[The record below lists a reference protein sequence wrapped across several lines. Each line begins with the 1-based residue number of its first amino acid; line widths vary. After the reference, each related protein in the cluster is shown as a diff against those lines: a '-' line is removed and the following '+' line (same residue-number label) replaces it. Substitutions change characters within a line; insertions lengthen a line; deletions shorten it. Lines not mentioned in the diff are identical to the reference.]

1 MSAHRKI
8 KLLQGNEAAAEGAV
22 AAGCRFFAG
31 YPITPSTEIAEV
43 LSERLPQV
51 GGRFI
56 QMEDEIASIGAVI
69 GASAAGVKSMT
80 ATSGP
85 GFSLMQEN
93 LGYAAMAEVPCV
105 VVNVQRGGPSTGL
118 PTKAHQGDM
127 MQARWGTHGDHPVI
141 ALCPSSVR
149 EAFDLTVDAF
159 NLSEQFRL
167 PVFVLLD
174 EIIGHMRERIEIP
187 DPSEIDIYERR
198 RPTVPPAEYRH
209 YGPGTSVLG
218 PMASFGQGYRFIV
231 EGLTHNDSGYTTNV
245 PEVIARKMQRLKDKI
260 ELHRDRLL
268 RVYEEECAGAS
279 VVVFAYGSTAR
290 SALQAVR
297 DARAEGLKVGLF
309 RPLIVWPF
317 PDGPLAKA
325 AAGARVVIVPE
336 LNQGQLRLEVER
348 VNQGRARIV
357 GIEQVDGEM
366 MVPQRILD
374 EIRRAAGRG

>member
-1 MSAHRKI
+1 MGTQRKI
-8 KLLQGNEAAAEGAV
+8 KLLQGNEASAEGAI

-31 YPITPSTEIAEV
+31 YPITPSTEVAEV

-51 GGRFI
+51 GGKFI

-69 GASAAGVKSMT
+69 GASAAGIKALT

-105 VVNVQRGGPSTGL
+105 IVNVQRGGPSTGL
-118 PTKAHQGDM
+118 PTRAHQGDM

-149 EAFDLTVDAF
+149 EAFDLTVEAF
-159 NLSEQFRL
+159 NLSEQYRL
-167 PVFVLLD
+167 PVIVLLD
-174 EIIGHMRERIEIP
+174 EIIGHMREKIEIP
-187 DPSEIDIYERR
+187 DASEIDVYERR
-198 RPTVPPAEYRH
+198 KPAVPPGEYLH
-209 YGPGTSVLG
+209 YGPGTSFFG

-231 EGLTHNDSGYTTNV
+231 EGLTHNESGYTTNR
-245 PEVIARKMQRLKDKI
+245 PDVIAWKMQRLKDKI
-260 ELHRDRLL
+260 ELNREKLA
-268 RVYEEECAGAS
+268 RVYEEECAGAPI
-279 VVVFAYGSTAR
+279 VVFAYGSTAR

-297 DARAEGLKVGLF
+297 DARREGLKVGFF

-317 PDGPLAKA
+317 PDAPLRKA
-325 AAGARVVIVPE
+325 TQDARVVIVPE
-336 LNQGQLRLEVER
+336 LNQGQLRLEVDR
-348 VNQGRARIV
+348 VNQGRAKIV

-366 MVPQRILD
+366 MVPERILD
-374 EIRRAAGRG
+374 EIRRAANG